1 MRITQEQLVLRHLE
15 DFGSITTWEAIQE
28 YGITRLSDK
37 IYILRN
43 KGIHI
48 ESENITV
55 KNRYGNSTTFS
66 KYYIT

>member
-28 YGITRLSDK
+28 YGITRLSAM
-37 IYILRN
+37 IHLLRKQGHN
-43 KGIHI
+43 I
-48 ESENITV
+48 ESENVTT

>member
-1 MRITQEQLVLRHLE
+1 MRMTQEKLVLRHLE